1 MGTTLHTLKGPRGA
15 TRNRKRI
22 GRGPGSG
29 TGEQSGKGVKGQKAR
44 TGHHG
49 ARLGFEGGQMPMQR
63 RFPKK
68 GFKNPFR
75 QEVFAVNVGAHRR
88 AVPGRHGRPR
98 PRCRAPAWCR
108 AATRHGEDP
117 GRGRADQ
124 EVRGQGRPR
133 SRPPPRRRSRRPAAR
148 PRSSSRSLADR
159 RCWVARPWRPASRTS
174 ARFRSC
180 AGGSSSR

>member
-49 ARLGFEGGQMPMQR
+49 ARFGFEGGQMPMQR
-63 RFPKK
+63 RLPKV

-75 QEVFAVNVGAHRR
+75 VTYFAVNVGHIEDTFDAGSVIGLDELKSAGLVPRKSERVKILGDGDLSKKLTVKAHKFS
-88 AVPGRHGRPR
+88 A
-98 PRCRAPAWCR
+98 
-108 AATRHGEDP
+108 
-117 GRGRADQ
+117 
-124 EVRGQGRPR
+124 
-133 SRPPPRRRSRRPAAR
+133 
-148 PRSSSRSLADR
+148 LAKEKIEK
-159 RCWVARPWRPASRTS
+159 
-174 ARFRSC
+174 
-180 AGGSSSR
+180 AG

>member
-68 GFKNPFR
+68 GFKNHFR
-75 QEVFAVNVGAHRR
+75 KEVFAVNVGALEERFPAGAIDLEVLQGAGMVPRTRR
-88 AVPGRHGRPR
+88 TVKILGEGDLTKKFVVKAT
-98 PRCRAPAWCR
+98 AFS
-108 AATRHGEDP
+108 AAAKEKI
-117 GRGRADQ
+117 
-124 EVRGQGRPR
+124 EK
-133 SRPPPRRRSRRPAAR
+133 
-148 PRSSSRSLADR
+148 
-159 RCWVARPWRPASRTS
+159 
-174 ARFRSC
+174 
-180 AGGSSSR
+180 AGGSVEVVAD

>member
-1 MGTTLHTLKGPRGA
+1 MGTTLSTLKGPRGA

-75 QEVFAVNVGAHRR
+75 KEVFAVNVGAIEKRFPAGIVDLATLQGAGMVPRTR
-88 AVPGRHGRPR
+88 ATVKILGEGDLTKKFTVK
-98 PRCRAPAWCR
+98 
-108 AATRHGEDP
+108 AT
-117 GRGRADQ
+117 
-124 EVRGQGRPR
+124 
-133 SRPPPRRRSRRPAAR
+133 SFS
-148 PRSSSRSLADR
+148 
-159 RCWVARPWRPASRTS
+159 AS
-174 ARFRSC
+174 AKEKIEK
-180 AGGSSSR
+180 AGGTAEVVAG

>member
-1 MGTTLHTLKGPRGA
+1 MGTTLHTLKAPRGA

-75 QEVFAVNVGAHRR
+75 KEIFAVNVGALDKRFSSGIVDVAALH
-88 AVPGRHGRPR
+88 AAGMVPRSME
-98 PRCRAPAWCR
+98 
-108 AATRHGEDP
+108 TVKILGE
-117 GRGRADQ
+117 GELTKKLVVKASLFSTSAKAKIEKAGGTAEVVGGRA
-124 EVRGQGRPR
+124 E
-133 SRPPPRRRSRRPAAR
+133 AA
-148 PRSSSRSLADR
+148 A
-159 RCWVARPWRPASRTS
+159 
-174 ARFRSC
+174 
-180 AGGSSSR
+180 AG

>member
-75 QEVFAVNVGAHRR
+75 AEVFAVNVGAIEERFSSG
-88 AVPGRHGRPR
+88 VVDL
-98 PRCRAPAWCR
+98 
-108 AATRHGEDP
+108 AAL
-117 GRGRADQ
+117 
-124 EVRGQGRPR
+124 QGAGMVPR
-133 SRPPPRRRSRRPAAR
+133 SRTTVKILGEGELTKKLTVKATSFSASAKQKIEAAGGAAEVVTTRAAAR
-148 PRSSSRSLADR
+148 A
-159 RCWVARPWRPASRTS
+159 AE
-174 ARFRSC
+174 
-180 AGGSSSR
+180 

>member
-1 MGTTLHTLKGPRGA
+1 MGTTLHTLKGPKGA

-75 QEVFAVNVGAHRR
+75 KDVFAVNVGDLEARF
-88 AVPGRHGRPR
+88 
-98 PRCRAPAWCR
+98 PAGTIDVTGLHE
-108 AATRHGEDP
+108 AGL
-117 GRGRADQ
+117 
-124 EVRGQGRPR
+124 V
-133 SRPPPRRRSRRPAAR
+133 PRRSQTVKILGEGDVKKKFAVKASAFSSAAKEKIEK
-148 PRSSSRSLADR
+148 
-159 RCWVARPWRPASRTS
+159 
-174 ARFRSC
+174 
-180 AGGSSSR
+180 AGGTVEVVAG

>member
-1 MGTTLHTLKGPRGA
+1 MGTTLSTLKGPRGA

-75 QEVFAVNVGAHRR
+75 QEVFAVNVGAIEKRFPAGTVDLAALQGAGMVPRTR
-88 AVPGRHGRPR
+88 ATVKILGEGDLTKKFTVK
-98 PRCRAPAWCR
+98 
-108 AATRHGEDP
+108 AT
-117 GRGRADQ
+117 AF
-124 EVRGQGRPR
+124 
-133 SRPPPRRRSRRPAAR
+133 S
-148 PRSSSRSLADR
+148 
-159 RCWVARPWRPASRTS
+159 AS
-174 ARFRSC
+174 AKEKIEK
-180 AGGSSSR
+180 AGGTAEVVAG

>member
-1 MGTTLHTLKGPRGA
+1 MGTTLHTLKGPKGA

-49 ARLGFEGGQMPMQR
+49 ARFGFEGGQMPMQR

-75 QEVFAVNVGAHRR
+75 VEVFAVNVGALDSRFTDGTVDLAALQNAGMVPRSER
-88 AVPGRHGRPR
+88 AVKILGDGELTKKITV
-98 PRCRAPAWCR
+98 RA
-108 AATRHGEDP
+108 
-117 GRGRADQ
+117 
-124 EVRGQGRPR
+124 
-133 SRPPPRRRSRRPAAR
+133 SKFS
-148 PRSSSRSLADR
+148 
-159 RCWVARPWRPASRTS
+159 AS
-174 ARFRSC
+174 AKEKIEK
-180 AGGSSSR
+180 AGGVAEIVAD

>member
-1 MGTTLHTLKGPRGA
+1 MGTTLHTLKGPKGA

-49 ARLGFEGGQMPMQR
+49 ARFGFEGGQMPMQR

-75 QEVFAVNVGAHRR
+75 VEVFAVNLGSIDKRFGGGTVDLEALQGAGM
-88 AVPGRHGRPR
+88 V
-98 PRCRAPAWCR
+98 
-108 AATRHGEDP
+108 
-117 GRGRADQ
+117 
-124 EVRGQGRPR
+124 PR
-133 SRPPPRRRSRRPAAR
+133 SHRTVKI
-148 PRSSSRSLADR
+148 LGEGNLTKKL
-159 RCWVARPWRPASRTS
+159 VVKASAFS
-174 ARFRSC
+174 ASAKEKIEK
-180 AGGSSSR
+180 AGGTAEVVSG

>member
-1 MGTTLHTLKGPRGA
+1 MGTTLHTLKGPKGA

-75 QEVFAVNVGAHRR
+75 NEVFAVNVGALEKRFESGTIDL
-88 AVPGRHGRPR
+88 AALQGAGMVPRKLDGVKILGEGDLTKKFTVK
-98 PRCRAPAWCR
+98 
-108 AATRHGEDP
+108 AT
-117 GRGRADQ
+117 
-124 EVRGQGRPR
+124 
-133 SRPPPRRRSRRPAAR
+133 SFS
-148 PRSSSRSLADR
+148 
-159 RCWVARPWRPASRTS
+159 AS
-174 ARFRSC
+174 AKEKIEK
-180 AGGSSSR
+180 AGGTAEVVAV

>member
-1 MGTTLHTLKGPRGA
+1 MGTTLHTLKAPRGA

-49 ARLGFEGGQMPMQR
+49 ARIGFEGGQMPMQR

-75 QEVFAVNVGAHRR
+75 AEIFAVNVGAIDKRFKSGTVDLD
-88 AVPGRHGRPR
+88 ALQGAGMVPRGYE
-98 PRCRAPAWCR
+98 
-108 AATRHGEDP
+108 TVKILGEGD
-117 GRGRADQ
+117 
-124 EVRGQGRPR
+124 
-133 SRPPPRRRSRRPAAR
+133 
-148 PRSSSRSLADR
+148 LTKKLLIK
-159 RCWVARPWRPASRTS
+159 ASAFS
-174 ARFRSC
+174 ASAKEKIEK
-180 AGGSSSR
+180 AGGTAELLPSKHVKKAEAQVAK

>member
-1 MGTTLHTLKGPRGA
+1 MGTTLHTLKGPKGA

-22 GRGPGSG
+22 GRGMGSG

-75 QEVFAVNVGAHRR
+75 TEIFAVNLGAIAKRFTSGT
-88 AVPGRHGRPR
+88 VDL
-98 PRCRAPAWCR
+98 
-108 AATRHGEDP
+108 AALQNAGM
-117 GRGRADQ
+117 
-124 EVRGQGRPR
+124 VPR
-133 SRPPPRRRSRRPAAR
+133 SLKSVKVLGEGDF
-148 PRSSSRSLADR
+148 SKKL
-159 RCWVARPWRPASRTS
+159 VIKASAFS
-174 ARFRSC
+174 ASAKEKIEK
-180 AGGSSSR
+180 AGGTAEVVSA

>member
-1 MGTTLHTLKGPRGA
+1 MGTTLNTLKGPKGA

-75 QEVFAVNVGAHRR
+75 VEIFAVNVGALEKRFPAGTVDLATLQGAGMVPRTHRSVKILGEGDLKKKFVVK
-88 AVPGRHGRPR
+88 ATSFST
-98 PRCRAPAWCR
+98 
-108 AATRHGEDP
+108 AAKEKI
-117 GRGRADQ
+117 
-124 EVRGQGRPR
+124 EK
-133 SRPPPRRRSRRPAAR
+133 
-148 PRSSSRSLADR
+148 
-159 RCWVARPWRPASRTS
+159 
-174 ARFRSC
+174 
-180 AGGSSSR
+180 AGGTAEVVST

>member
-1 MGTTLHTLKGPRGA
+1 MIPSRPWPRIV
-15 TRNRKRI
+15 R

-75 QEVFAVNVGAHRR
+75 KEIFAVNLGALDERF
-88 AVPGRHGRPR
+88 
-98 PRCRAPAWCR
+98 PAGTVDL
-108 AATRHGEDP
+108 AAL
-117 GRGRADQ
+117 
-124 EVRGQGRPR
+124 QG
-133 SRPPPRRRSRRPAAR
+133 AGMV
-148 PRSSSRSLADR
+148 PRSSKVLKILGEGELTKKFTIKANAFS
-159 RCWVARPWRPASRTS
+159 AS
-174 ARFRSC
+174 AKDNIEK
-180 AGGSSSR
+180 AGGTAEVVAG

>member
-22 GRGPGSG
+22 GRGMGSG

-75 QEVFAVNVGAHRR
+75 KEIFAVNVGALEKRFPAGTVDLAALQGAGMVPRTR
-88 AVPGRHGRPR
+88 ATVKILGEGDLTKKFTVK
-98 PRCRAPAWCR
+98 
-108 AATRHGEDP
+108 AT
-117 GRGRADQ
+117 AF
-124 EVRGQGRPR
+124 
-133 SRPPPRRRSRRPAAR
+133 S
-148 PRSSSRSLADR
+148 
-159 RCWVARPWRPASRTS
+159 AS
-174 ARFRSC
+174 AKEKIEK
-180 AGGSSSR
+180 AGGTAEVVAG

>member
-1 MGTTLHTLKGPRGA
+1 MGTTLSSLKPPKGA

-68 GFKNPFR
+68 GFKNFFR
-75 QEVFAVNVGAHRR
+75 KEFFGVNVG
-88 AVPGRHGRPR
+88 
-98 PRCRAPAWCR
+98 
-108 AATRHGEDP
+108 TLEDVFEA
-117 GRGRADQ
+117 GVVDIDALKAKGL
-124 EVRGQGRPR
+124 V
-133 SRPPPRRRSRRPAAR
+133 PRREKNIKILGTGDVTKKFTVKATAFSAA
-148 PRSSSRSLADR
+148 AKEKIEK
-159 RCWVARPWRPASRTS
+159 
-174 ARFRSC
+174 
-180 AGGSSSR
+180 AGGGTEVVAA

>member
-1 MGTTLHTLKGPRGA
+1 MGTTLHTLKGPKGA

-49 ARLGFEGGQMPMQR
+49 ARFGFEGGQMPMQR

-75 QEVFAVNVGAHRR
+75 KEIFAVNLGALDERF
-88 AVPGRHGRPR
+88 
-98 PRCRAPAWCR
+98 PAGTVDLV
-108 AATRHGEDP
+108 AL
-117 GRGRADQ
+117 
-124 EVRGQGRPR
+124 QG
-133 SRPPPRRRSRRPAAR
+133 AGMV
-148 PRSSSRSLADR
+148 PRSSKILKILAEGELTKKFTIK
-159 RCWVARPWRPASRTS
+159 ANAFS
-174 ARFRSC
+174 AAAKEKIEK
-180 AGGSSSR
+180 AGGTAEVVTG